1 MEYEMK
7 GIPLALIEIMNE
19 ERDLRNVIECEVA
32 KALLWFTV
40 VNNVVSS
47 GNWGAYSRIGT
58 NMGRSELSNP

>member
-32 KALLWFTV
+32 KALL
-40 VNNVVSS
+40 
-47 GNWGAYSRIGT
+47 
-58 NMGRSELSNP
+58 